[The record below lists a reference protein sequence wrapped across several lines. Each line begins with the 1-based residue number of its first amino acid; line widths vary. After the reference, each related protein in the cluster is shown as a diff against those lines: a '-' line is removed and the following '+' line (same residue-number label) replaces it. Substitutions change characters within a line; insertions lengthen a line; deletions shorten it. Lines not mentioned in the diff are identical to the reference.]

1 MFQIKQMFMRIGVKL
16 KLVTCRVKLPAPS
29 RLLML
34 LLAGYGI
41 TAQALPTGGKVVEG
55 NVALQNPSSTTLNV
69 VQGTQRG
76 IINWGSFSVASDERV
91 SFQQP
96 GSTAVTLNRVVG
108 GDLSSIFGRIDANGQ
123 IFLINPSGITFAPG
137 ASVNVSGLVAST
149 LDISNNN
156 FRAGSYK
163 FVGTGFLPEIDEG
176 AFVVDYV
183 SPGGTA
189 LPETD
194 REVHVVEKILASMP
208 EITGTSRRTGAEL
221 GLFATEQNTGDIV
234 ARLLPQSRR
243 SRTIFE
249 VIDDVRTQAETAV
262 PRLRIDFV
270 QILSDVIN
278 DLAGAAKPVEVK
290 LYGSDIAALEKYA
303 ESVTPDMEKIDGIAD
318 FYNGISEPSAEMSMS
333 IDAAEAARIG
343 MTPDLAGRL
352 LARDSIPDA
361 DADSWG
367 SVLIANSGKTAT
379 ERVLIPLISGE
390 LYALMCQFR
399 NADSLPQHA
408 KLGMVALER
417 VE

>member
-1 MFQIKQMFMRIGVKL
+1 MIQIKQMFIRIGVKL

-55 NVALQNPSSTTLNV
+55 NVALQTPNSSTLNV

-163 FVGTGFLPEIDEG
+163 LVKRFPLKSMPSHLDFTPDSGMVFISLQGTDALVAIDLRTMNVAWNMPVGRAPAGVMWHNGNVLVANMGADDVALVDPRTGQVKQRLHIGRGAHQIFRSPDGKTLWVNARIDSTVTVLD
-176 AFVVDYV
+176 ATTLKPQRSYKL
-183 SPGGTA
+183 PGGPDDLVFAPDGQVWFTLRFA
-189 LPETD
+189 N
-194 REVHVVEKILASMP
+194 KLAVLDP
-208 EITGTSRRTGAEL
+208 ATGNFTTIAVG
-221 GLFATEQNTGDIV
+221 
-234 ARLLPQSRR
+234 R
-243 SRTIFE
+243 SPHGIF
-249 VIDDVRTQAETAV
+249 INPKAV
-262 PRLRIDFV
+262 
-270 QILSDVIN
+270 
-278 DLAGAAKPVEVK
+278 AAK
-290 LYGSDIAALEKYA
+290 
-303 ESVTPDMEKIDGIAD
+303 
-318 FYNGISEPSAEMSMS
+318 
-333 IDAAEAARIG
+333 
-343 MTPDLAGRL
+343 
-352 LARDSIPDA
+352 
-361 DADSWG
+361 
-367 SVLIANSGKTAT
+367 
-379 ERVLIPLISGE
+379 
-390 LYALMCQFR
+390 
-399 NADSLPQHA
+399 
-408 KLGMVALER
+408 
-417 VE
+417 